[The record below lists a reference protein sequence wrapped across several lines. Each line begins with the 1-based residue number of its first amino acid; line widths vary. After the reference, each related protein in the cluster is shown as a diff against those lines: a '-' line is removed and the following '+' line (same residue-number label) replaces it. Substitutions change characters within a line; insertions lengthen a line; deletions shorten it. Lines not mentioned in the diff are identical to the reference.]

1 MKFVAPNTYTGE
13 DLIEINCHGSMQIVH
28 QIFELLAANGAI
40 LATPGEFTKR
50 GFLNNKMDL
59 TQAAAVDVLVKSLNP
74 YLRACALASLFGK
87 TSEQLTVFQ
96 NEIFQ
101 LIGTIEV
108 LIDYPEY
115 EDLEKDLNT

>member
-74 YLRACALASLFGK
+74 YSRAHALASLFGK